1 MLPSDYIS
9 VSGLYVD
16 VTHPYIDTG
25 IAPTKTM
32 SFEISFGCD
41 VTSAVGYVFGS
52 RDSNSNTAS
61 KQINFYLGAA
71 SSTSYF
77 GYNSARVSKTTK
89 AYYTSGTRCHLSS
102 KLNDC
107 TYVNSNYYVY
117 EFVGATPSWTNANKN
132 IYLFGLN
139 NGGTFLANTGG
150 DLLTIYGFRL
160 YDDGTLIRN
169 MFPVYKKSTS
179 EYGMYDYANGVFYGS
194 ANANPFPT
202 NYRVLI
208 DTDQTVGGE
217 AYIKV
222 DGVGYVKQ
230 HYACYGNKRHHL
242 NTPVTVYAMANEGY
256 TFDHWEIGGV
266 FESNE
271 IEYKFQ
277 PTTATTLKAVFLPEV
292 NEQRNPYRATIMKYD
307 IGTGSIS
314 NSYKSAIYVT
324 VLNGNV
330 NEDLLQRSTSTF
342 ECLEIPSSVQINTP
356 IFLYDPKGRILYY
369 GVVKSIEGNI
379 LTCRE
384 PISLY
389 DDEYLL
395 ETSKYQSDY
404 TTLMGV
410 YTFLLNPGSN
420 DAFGFSSDKR
430 NDISAMLFDVEMP
443 IDTSGVPTK
452 AMPLIDKN
460 SVVNMEDMLLSAYSD
475 LDTLIQYGFYK
486 YSSTKFFMSLK
497 PTTNKF
503 AKLTIGDEHEA
514 ITNISVNIQEAD
526 ATVVTIYNSSG
537 STLRGNAYMRYDG
550 NIDIYEAGA
559 SISGI
564 SMLPYVA
571 YEGIVK
577 RKVVTSDDN
586 LKTVA
591 LENLNGS
598 LYSHKITFTL
608 NKNHLLRFED
618 IHLGQYVDFYY
629 KGDLY
634 KSVITAWSFSFDSE
648 NQIQSMNITMG
659 NVRTTLTAILN
670 KKNKKK

>member
-16 VTHPYIDTG
+16 ATHPYIDTG
-25 IAPTKTM
+25 VAPKTTM
-32 SFEISFGCD
+32 SFEINFGCD
-41 VTSAVGYVFGS
+41 STSAVGYIFGS
-52 RDSNSNTAS
+52 RDSNSNTAQ

-77 GYNSARVSKTTK
+77 GYNSTRVSKTTK
-89 AYYTSGTRCHLSS
+89 AISYSTRYHISS

-107 TYVNSNYYVY
+107 TLVNANYYVY
-117 EFVGATPSWTNANKN
+117 EFVGAAPSWTSADKN

-150 DLLTIYGFRL
+150 NLLTIYGFRL
-160 YDDGTLIRN
+160 YENGTLIRN

-208 DTDQTVGGE
+208 DTDQTIGGE

-230 HYACYGNKRHHL
+230 HYACYGDTRHHL
-242 NTPVTVYAMANEGY
+242 NTPVTVHAMANEGY
-256 TFDHWEIGGV
+256 VFDHWEISNAFV
-266 FESNE
+266 SNE
-271 IEYKFQ
+271 IEYTFQ

-292 NEQRNPYRATIMKYD
+292 SEQKNPYRATIMKYN
-307 IGTGSIS
+307 IGTGSAS
-314 NSYKSAIYVT
+314 NSYKSAAYLT
-324 VLNGNV
+324 VLKGNI

-369 GVVKSIEGNI
+369 GVVKAIDGTT

-389 DDEYLL
+389 DDDYLL
-395 ETSKYQSDY
+395 TTSKYQADY
-404 TTLMGV
+404 SMLLGV
-410 YTFLLNPGSN
+410 FNNIQTPGGDGAFDFAYDKLN
-420 DAFGFSSDKR
+420 DLHAVWIDE
-430 NDISAMLFDVEMP
+430 EMP

-452 AMPLIDKN
+452 VMPLIDKN
-460 SVVNMEDMLLSAYSD
+460 SVVNMEDRILSAYNE
-475 LDTLIQYGFYK
+475 LGILIKYGFDA
-486 YSSTKFFMSLK
+486 YSSTKFFMSVT
-497 PTTNKF
+497 PTMNRYD
-503 AKLTIGDEHEA
+503 KLTIGDEHEA
-514 ITNISVNIQEAD
+514 VSNISVNVQEAD
-526 ATVVTIYNSSG
+526 ATAVCIYNSAG
-537 STLRGNAYMRYDG
+537 SSLRGNAYMRYDG
-550 NIDIYEAGA
+550 TIDIYEAGT

-564 SMLPYVA
+564 DMSPYVA
-571 YEGIVK
+571 LNLLKQKYVL
-577 RKVVTSDDN
+577 SDDN

-591 LENLNGS
+591 LESLNGA

-629 KGDLY
+629 NGDLY

-670 KKNKKK
+670 KKNKK